1 VPILWWGVGDE
12 RCFTG
17 GYFSG
22 TAKGAKIGILCHLE
36 VENKGFLLKEKYFH
50 SIPAFN
56 VYNKPASAISMSKK
70 VRHDRHTVSLLT
82 DHMVFSPK
90 YRGKVLVGDVAMVA
104 EAIIR
109 KTCKELGI
117 EIIDISVCSDHVHLF
132 IQYPPK
138 YSVSFI
144 AKRLK
149 GRSSRILR
157 QEFPE
162 LKEWCDKSLWA
173 PSCYHGSVGHG
184 WEVVEKY
191 IAGQDK
197 KSKG

>member
-1 VPILWWGVGDE
+1 
-12 RCFTG
+12 
-17 GYFSG
+17 
-22 TAKGAKIGILCHLE
+22 
-36 VENKGFLLKEKYFH
+36 
-50 SIPAFN
+50 
-56 VYNKPASAISMSKK
+56 MSKK
-70 VRHDRHTVSLLT
+70 LRHDRHTVSLLT

>member
-1 VPILWWGVGDE
+1 M
-12 RCFTG
+12 
-17 GYFSG
+17 
-22 TAKGAKIGILCHLE
+22 AKQL
-36 VENKGFLLKEKYFH
+36 
-50 SIPAFN
+50 
-56 VYNKPASAISMSKK
+56 
-70 VRHDRHTVSLLT
+70 RHDRHTVSLLT

-90 YRGKVLVGDVAMVA
+90 YRGKVLAGEVAMVA

-109 KTCKELGI
+109 KTCKELDI
-117 EIIDISVCSDHVHLF
+117 EVIDMSVSPDHIHLF

-162 LKEWCDKSLWA
+162 LKEWCKSSLWA

-184 WEVVEKY
+184 WEEPRLHRGCWRTKY
-191 IAGQDK
+191 AALLRNILPDK
-197 KSKG
+197 IRNRKAEIYYTGLGLKSEV